1 MSYSSLER
9 LQNLEPSTSEFRAS
23 VVAGLS
29 APRKTLP
36 CKFFYDAEGS
46 RLFDRICELPEYYP
60 TRTELSILET
70 RAGAIA
76 GFIGPQS
83 RLVEFGSGA
92 GIKIRLLLAALERPA
107 AYVPV
112 DISRQHL
119 IAASADLARDFP
131 GLRIAPICADYT
143 RPFALAAIPGVTPR
157 VNAGFFPGSTIG
169 NFSPEEATLFLG
181 RTRRLLG
188 RGAAMIIGVD
198 LPKDEGILH
207 AAYNDAACVTA
218 KFNLNLLHR
227 INRELGGTFRV
238 EDFAHR
244 ASWNPVLGRIEMHL
258 VSRRRQTVEI
268 GGQHFTFGADE
279 TIHTESSYKY
289 SLDQFRALAGAAGYL
304 PADAWTDDHGLF
316 SVHVL
321 RTE

>member
-143 RPFALAAIPGVTPR
+143 RSFALPAIPGVTPR

-169 NFSPEEATLFLG
+169 NFSSEEATLFLG

-198 LPKDEGILH
+198 LLKDEGILH

-218 KFNLNLLHR
+218 EFNLNLLHR

-244 ASWNPVLGRIEMHL
+244 ASWNPALGRIEMHL

-268 GGQHFTFGADE
+268 GGQHFTFDADE

-304 PADAWTDDHGLF
+304 PADAWTDDRGLF

-321 RTE
+321 RTA